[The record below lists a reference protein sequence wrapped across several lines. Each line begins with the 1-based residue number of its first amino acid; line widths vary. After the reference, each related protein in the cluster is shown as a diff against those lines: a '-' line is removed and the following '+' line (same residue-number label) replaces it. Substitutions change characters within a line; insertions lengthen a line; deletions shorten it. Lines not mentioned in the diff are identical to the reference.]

1 MNKSYSVNGVVYDFT
16 DVHMECGMLYGRC
29 TTSPHRGKWAWL
41 DLCGIQF
48 EGVGN
53 RRMQA
58 TEVVHRPTICDN
70 SYTMWGG
77 ELRDKLP
84 HGARYYQNPRAYR
97 K

>member
-1 MNKSYSVNGVVYDFT
+1 MKAV
-16 DVHMECGMLYGRC
+16 
-29 TTSPHRGKWAWL
+29 
-41 DLCGIQF
+41 
-48 EGVGN
+48 
-53 RRMQA
+53 
-58 TEVVHRPTICDN
+58 EVVHRPTVSNN